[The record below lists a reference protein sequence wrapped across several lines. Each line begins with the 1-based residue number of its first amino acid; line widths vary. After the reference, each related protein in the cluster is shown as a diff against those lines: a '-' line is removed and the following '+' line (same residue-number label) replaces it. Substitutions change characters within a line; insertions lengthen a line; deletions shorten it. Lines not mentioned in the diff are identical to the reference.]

1 MNREARRAILGRDF
15 ISMMKPLLGL
25 KDVRCIRSI
34 TVTAHYN
41 DVAVVDV
48 EMIANTQAELSLIEE
63 EPLDITTV
71 RYEVEV
77 RRIDG

>member
-1 MNREARRAILGRDF
+1 MAAYTLGRDF
-15 ISMMKPLLGL
+15 IRMMAPMLGL
-25 KDVRCIRSI
+25 KDVRGIRSI

-48 EMIANTQAELSLIEE
+48 GMIANAQASPSVIEE
-63 EPLDITTV
+63 DQLDLTTV
-71 RYEVEV
+71 RYEVVV